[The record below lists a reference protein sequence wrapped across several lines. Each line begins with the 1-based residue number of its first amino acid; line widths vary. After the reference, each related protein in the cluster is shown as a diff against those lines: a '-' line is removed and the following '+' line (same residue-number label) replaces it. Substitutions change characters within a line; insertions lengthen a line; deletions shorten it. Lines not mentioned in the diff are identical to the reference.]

1 MLYTSYT
8 YSSKHCRVTLQ
19 ITATLLFFSLCD
31 AAGSHLL
38 NGDGCF
44 FLSSCSSTCVP
55 MTFTTW
61 WFFFFFFLIFLIILH
76 VSAPQ
81 IKKQVERCN
90 YKKGGLP
97 GGGSPLQR
105 DTRHLAKTRP
115 RKKLRMD
122 PNRNYLQL
130 PIKEKQ
136 NKQGEREEE
145 DSGA

>member
-1 MLYTSYT
+1 MLFNMRPNDFYNMM
-8 YSSKHCRVTLQ
+8 
-19 ITATLLFFSLCD
+19 I
-31 AAGSHLL
+31 
-38 NGDGCF
+38 
-44 FLSSCSSTCVP
+44 
-55 MTFTTW
+55 
-61 WFFFFFFLIFLIILH
+61 FFFFFNFLIILH

-136 NKQGEREEE
+136 NKQGERRRRLGSVNTKPQKKAAVDEKKLE
-145 DSGA
+145 